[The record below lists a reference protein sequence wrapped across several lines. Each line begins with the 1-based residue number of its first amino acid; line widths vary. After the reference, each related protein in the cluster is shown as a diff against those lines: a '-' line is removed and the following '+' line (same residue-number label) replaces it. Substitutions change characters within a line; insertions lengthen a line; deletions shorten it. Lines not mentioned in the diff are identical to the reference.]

1 MAENSIHVR
10 KRGFHL
16 GIRTKIMIPV
26 ILTNIFIGVVLSV
39 VIMDDFKKQCIETG
53 AQGALSIVTLAEAR
67 INGDTIQKL
76 AEEGSDS
83 SSYILVY
90 NSIED
95 IVDSVGVERIYTVGY
110 DPSGNLCHLVDIRKD
125 ESEGIEI
132 YSRGKR
138 KTSYHCNS
146 TDKNKVRRSNRCG
159 IYRI

>member
-16 GIRTKIMIPV
+16 GIRKKIMIPV
-26 ILTNIFIGVVLSV
+26 ILTNIFIGVV
-39 VIMDDFKKQCIETG
+39 
-53 AQGALSIVTLAEAR
+53 
-67 INGDTIQKL
+67 
-76 AEEGSDS
+76 
-83 SSYILVY
+83 